1 MNILLNLGVV
11 SKVEVNPWCPKNI
24 RVVCFHPS
32 YKDIAIGLSGFN
44 KSFRLTKIQTFAMS
58 SQLHI
63 ESDLNFGSDRDFID
77 YVKRHVHVELIQEDE
92 D

>member
-32 YKDIAIGLSGFN
+32 HKDIAVGLSGFN

-63 ESDLNFGSDRDFID
+63 ESDLNFCSDRDFID